1 MIIMKKMKNKIVTLI
16 FGERIKPIE
25 SFYPGVKT
33 THPPKKPSYN
43 KWCKELNVSVM
54 YKRH

>member
-1 MIIMKKMKNKIVTLI
+1 MKKMKNKIVTLI
-16 FGERIKPIE
+16 FGERIKSIE

-43 KWCKELNVSVM
+43 KWCKELNVSVL
-54 YKRH
+54 YRKTNV